1 MKSIE
6 MFNGEELSIGD
17 ELRFADIWQSDGGD
31 EEELLESG
39 CIWVANDE
47 KDAPLIVDFEI
58 VDYDEEKPVQTIVRI
73 TDIR

>member
-6 MFNGEELSIGD
+6 MFNGKKLNIGD
-17 ELRFADIWQSDGGD
+17 ELRFADLWQSNDGD

-39 CIWVANDE
+39 CIWVTNDE
-47 KDAPLIVDFEI
+47 KDAPLIADFEI
-58 VDYDEEKPVQTIVRI
+58 VDYDEEKPVQAIVRI